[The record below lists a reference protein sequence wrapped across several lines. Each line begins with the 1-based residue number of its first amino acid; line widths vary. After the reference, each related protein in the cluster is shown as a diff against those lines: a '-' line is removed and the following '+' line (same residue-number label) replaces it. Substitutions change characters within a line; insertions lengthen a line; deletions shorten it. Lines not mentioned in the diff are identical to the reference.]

1 MKVHNIS
8 WINRAFKHALK
19 NITDKYGIP
28 IFEITIVI
36 KFYRY
41 GNFQFI
47 VCHNEKPIVFI
58 RLDTLM
64 NQKMA
69 ALGFNTATIERMVN
83 MMHQSFLREC
93 KLKDPKEISLI
104 LYESPKEDC
113 CCVGVV
119 HQTKVL
125 RVMRLY
131 EVIECM
137 DLGVEQLN

>member
-28 IFEITIVI
+28 IFEITIVV

-47 VCHNEKPIVFI
+47 VCHNEKAIVFI
-58 RLDTLM
+58 RIDTLM

-93 KLKDPKEISLI
+93 KLKDPKRFL
-104 LYESPKEDC
+104 LFYTNHPKKT
-113 CCVGVV
+113 VV
-119 HQTKVL
+119 VW
-125 RVMRLY
+125 
-131 EVIECM
+131 
-137 DLGVEQLN
+137 G